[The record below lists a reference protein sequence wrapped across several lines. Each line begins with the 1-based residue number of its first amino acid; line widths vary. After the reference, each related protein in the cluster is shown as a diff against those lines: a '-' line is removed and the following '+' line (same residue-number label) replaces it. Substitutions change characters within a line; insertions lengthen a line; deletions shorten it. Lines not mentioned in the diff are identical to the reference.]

1 MWRRVGDQSLFSCRS
16 RVPWQIALL
25 FSGRCSQNRQQEC
38 RQGSRSM
45 DGQLEAFLLRNEP
58 RFDAMTLL
66 TLLLLQPDHVINSP
80 DISHNITQPLLT
92 LELTN
97 TTAVRSFFV
106 SSLLL
111 YSSIHLLIPSHQHI
125 LLINCHLT
133 HTTNHFLID
142 PLTTHFSLEESD

>member
-1 MWRRVGDQSLFSCRS
+1 
-16 RVPWQIALL
+16 
-25 FSGRCSQNRQQEC
+25 
-38 RQGSRSM
+38 M